1 MLDSK
6 TMSSYDQKDEL
17 RYSNERKES
26 CFVKDLNITVYKKNY
41 KQIKTNPQ
49 PSFIYH
55 TSRLYRFKKQKNV
68 RRHSSLHKRNDCRK
82 SCKSYAVNKENK
94 YKSNL
99 FQSKWV
105 VNMVFERPFNR
116 ALGPF
121 NNPNKSICNIYRC
134 QVTGPDNKCCCSCDS
149 DAIFQVMKGLY
160 SCYKKKN
167 CLNCSCI
174 LCGDQKLQDEMRT
187 NNDRPSEKFASLL
200 TRSKRKSE
208 AKRKSRQSA
217 THGIPPQGDQ
227 TQSKIDFPGLALNLF
242 GKPSRKSVI
251 PLDKKTS
258 TKEVLIKVKE
268 PVDTLQD
275 AKLAKDLTPSHR
287 KYLKHREKLLRSLVK
302 NDLPLPVGRT
312 ESEKKLIETVRNNLG
327 LPPDPETLPEIEDK
341 ALMNASNTT
350 ILEGKPP
357 NKMNNAISAGDP
369 IPEGE
374 TLLKKDLMNR
384 LVDHSISKHKIVL
397 EKMRHRQSSGLL
409 TPLQGKS
416 PEQKEKILK
425 DLVTAGLPLPE
436 PRTVSEKY
444 LIDRIKNKPV
454 LALKQNTSSVST
466 ALETM
471 TPTEKEIIL
480 KRLKDAGLPFP
491 ENNRKPKDL
500 EVKIR
505 TDRTAGIIKLLE
517 GKTPE
522 EKKKIL
528 HALIAAGTSA
538 DKSKKTSFDEML
550 PIKKPSQESPE
561 KMHVI
566 ALKRSQLLKPLEG
579 KSKAE
584 KKKIVKSLVIAG
596 VPLPE
601 GKTPSEKS
609 LIHTVKAEM
618 GIPPVRKQ
626 SSHKSV
632 ILKAR
637 AEGLFSTITGKP
649 HAEKVR
655 ILKGLAK
662 YSLPLPE
669 GKTLSE
675 KELIKKIKNDS
686 NWLTKMMR
694 FKNGRS
700 KKKSYETK
708 NKPRMRLS
716 QNYQA
721 VINTTM
727 CERGC
732 GCDKRKIKFK
742 DNHTEFRMDFPNV
755 PDFCGCPGECN
766 PGGKRGYFVDSK
778 GIKIIVGSAA
788 GAPSILRENINQ
800 IMQNGLSSK
809 PYSCDVDR
817 AYSKCFN
824 VSKSICF
831 INDPCNSCGNGSSKT
846 PCYRRAKKCVGLKV
860 HKKHLQK
867 TARNEKNVRRL
878 KSESKSGSSV
888 SILVINSETS
898 LSLGTSGSNSMETI
912 SVTCSEEFINQYEDK
927 KKKNICAINPQLE
940 YAVFRLSEEKNR
952 FVNKSTNFTRP
963 RGVTGNIIVIN
974 RFSKKINI
982 SKLLD
987 KVLARKRFTEASSLF
1002 VVVPTSD
1009 KECIKVVDSTSA
1021 CSMDTPL
1028 VAKSD
1033 TMTATSPIHE
1043 PQVCGKGKK
1052 FYMQEVLST
1061 TRDTEKAVQKDSL
1074 RVLKYVNM
1082 KMRNKCYKR
1091 PKWCRYSNMDKIFKT
1106 NTPALP
1112 LVPCI
1117 SSHGRSSIR
1126 RRCKRKY
1133 RRPSSV
1139 SINERLNKYNYIPKP
1154 CQCNST
1160 GFDLGSYQ
1168 AAKVTVD
1175 RSYSGSL
1182 DNMRRRRS
1190 LNRCSR
1196 RKARRR
1202 QSSSSSCSSTSD
1214 EREKN
1219 NKTTKR
1225 SVRIAEGGINSIK
1238 QGIKGVISK
1247 SGIPKAIQ
1255 ESISSTLERRGIIKK
1270 KKRVCDSM
1278 EDLCKPINERMSC
1291 SETSSDE
1298 SESSDDSDVC
1308 EKPCP
1313 RRETQCSKK
1322 KIICTKPIKRKCGCA
1337 VIEGNGCAC
1346 IEHYRYGGPRPGP
1359 TPWTWSRGMATD
1371 LRGPAIIHARKICEY
1386 RRVLC
1391 GKNIDSCCCLIKEHN
1406 CCNSTKFYV
1415 TCPCGEHSHPISYPD
1430 GCCPKKPFHNV
1441 GTVTDVMGSDIFR
1454 LELRFCPADPTDDTK
1469 KKKKCKKY
1477 KGCVCKD
1484 LVDKGAVPKPPKCS
1498 DDCTRIP
1505 KPVKKKK
1512 CINKLK
1518 NSDPCWELAKLQN
1531 IINEPRKN
1539 VCCQTEPCVT
1549 ARISKFFAN
1558 MGKSLSRRKA
1568 SVPCYPS
1575 DEVVAIAPSARE
1587 SVSKTGSEPHVW
1599 KNPIFCKCEPLCK
1612 CVECKSLNP
1621 KRPEGSEVKYS
1632 PPCTPKKM
1640 CECKPFCQCLACTL
1654 SMSKPPEC
1662 SCECKPSSQTYIPAQ
1677 RGICVCN
1684 PNCASCECMQ
1694 CFCRK
1699 YTKCKKKSVTLIDP
1713 KEAPPSCAP
1722 EEPAPEPKPVPEPE
1736 PEPEPKPE
1744 LEPRIQ
1750 IVELPPEY
1758 LPEGQVY
1765 ETIGPSC
1772 AWIKDTEAL
1781 LKIRSELTLT
1791 SSGFKASK
1799 TKRLPPKPPE
1809 PEIEL
1814 DFAQAIRYFAMLNP
1828 DRFRELMIQERY
1840 RRAQE
1845 EKKRQEYLDEMKQE
1859 LERLEK
1865 EAQKRKEYEDKIL
1878 RYLER
1883 ILGKRLLG
1891 VLKKIKDSF
1900 TANEEKELDNIQDII
1915 PLEDVVYTDR
1925 AAEADL
1931 DPEFWYPEGFKL
1943 TIGVFGGAT
1952 PGNPNPSCR

>member
-1 MLDSK
+1 
-6 TMSSYDQKDEL
+6 
-17 RYSNERKES
+17 
-26 CFVKDLNITVYKKNY
+26 
-41 KQIKTNPQ
+41 
-49 PSFIYH
+49 
-55 TSRLYRFKKQKNV
+55 
-68 RRHSSLHKRNDCRK
+68 
-82 SCKSYAVNKENK
+82 
-94 YKSNL
+94 
-99 FQSKWV
+99 
-105 VNMVFERPFNR
+105 
-116 ALGPF
+116 
-121 NNPNKSICNIYRC
+121 
-134 QVTGPDNKCCCSCDS
+134 
-149 DAIFQVMKGLY
+149 
-160 SCYKKKN
+160 
-167 CLNCSCI
+167 
-174 LCGDQKLQDEMRT
+174 MRT

-669 GKTLSE
+669 
-675 KELIKKIKNDS
+675 
-686 NWLTKMMR
+686 
-694 FKNGRS
+694 
-700 KKKSYETK
+700 
-708 NKPRMRLS
+708 
-716 QNYQA
+716 
-721 VINTTM
+721 
-727 CERGC
+727 
-732 GCDKRKIKFK
+732 
-742 DNHTEFRMDFPNV
+742 
-755 PDFCGCPGECN
+755 
-766 PGGKRGYFVDSK
+766 
-778 GIKIIVGSAA
+778 
-788 GAPSILRENINQ
+788 
-800 IMQNGLSSK
+800 
-809 PYSCDVDR
+809 
-817 AYSKCFN
+817 
-824 VSKSICF
+824 
-831 INDPCNSCGNGSSKT
+831 
-846 PCYRRAKKCVGLKV
+846 
-860 HKKHLQK
+860 
-867 TARNEKNVRRL
+867 
-878 KSESKSGSSV
+878 
-888 SILVINSETS
+888 VINSETS

-912 SVTCSEEFINQYEDK
+912 SVTSDLSSDVTFDSTDYSGTPSCEDIRSTSCSEEFINQYEDK

-1313 RRETQCSKK
+1313 RRETRK
-1322 KIICTKPIKRKCGCA
+1322 TKD
-1337 VIEGNGCAC
+1337 AC
-1346 IEHYRYGGPRPGP
+1346 
-1359 TPWTWSRGMATD
+1359 
-1371 LRGPAIIHARKICEY
+1371 L
-1386 RRVLC
+1386 
-1391 GKNIDSCCCLIKEHN
+1391 
-1406 CCNSTKFYV
+1406 
-1415 TCPCGEHSHPISYPD
+1415 
-1430 GCCPKKPFHNV
+1430 
-1441 GTVTDVMGSDIFR
+1441 GTASAM
-1454 LELRFCPADPTDDTK
+1454 
-1469 KKKKCKKY
+1469 KCK
-1477 KGCVCKD
+1477 
-1484 LVDKGAVPKPPKCS
+1484 
-1498 DDCTRIP
+1498 IP
-1505 KPVKKKK
+1505 
-1512 CINKLK
+1512 
-1518 NSDPCWELAKLQN
+1518 S
-1531 IINEPRKN
+1531 
-1539 VCCQTEPCVT
+1539 
-1549 ARISKFFAN
+1549 
-1558 MGKSLSRRKA
+1558 
-1568 SVPCYPS
+1568 
-1575 DEVVAIAPSARE
+1575 
-1587 SVSKTGSEPHVW
+1587 
-1599 KNPIFCKCEPLCK
+1599 
-1612 CVECKSLNP
+1612 
-1621 KRPEGSEVKYS
+1621 
-1632 PPCTPKKM
+1632 
-1640 CECKPFCQCLACTL
+1640 
-1654 SMSKPPEC
+1654 
-1662 SCECKPSSQTYIPAQ
+1662 
-1677 RGICVCN
+1677 
-1684 PNCASCECMQ
+1684 
-1694 CFCRK
+1694 
-1699 YTKCKKKSVTLIDP
+1699 
-1713 KEAPPSCAP
+1713 
-1722 EEPAPEPKPVPEPE
+1722 
-1736 PEPEPKPE
+1736 
-1744 LEPRIQ
+1744 
-1750 IVELPPEY
+1750 
-1758 LPEGQVY
+1758 
-1765 ETIGPSC
+1765 
-1772 AWIKDTEAL
+1772 
-1781 LKIRSELTLT
+1781 
-1791 SSGFKASK
+1791 
-1799 TKRLPPKPPE
+1799 
-1809 PEIEL
+1809 
-1814 DFAQAIRYFAMLNP
+1814 
-1828 DRFRELMIQERY
+1828 
-1840 RRAQE
+1840 
-1845 EKKRQEYLDEMKQE
+1845 
-1859 LERLEK
+1859 
-1865 EAQKRKEYEDKIL
+1865 
-1878 RYLER
+1878 
-1883 ILGKRLLG
+1883 LGK
-1891 VLKKIKDSF
+1891 
-1900 TANEEKELDNIQDII
+1900 
-1915 PLEDVVYTDR
+1915 
-1925 AAEADL
+1925 
-1931 DPEFWYPEGFKL
+1931 
-1943 TIGVFGGAT
+1943 
-1952 PGNPNPSCR
+1952 